1 METSISAREVELREL
16 CQRYGVARL
25 GLFGSAVKED
35 FDRETSDLD
44 FLVSFLP
51 KNPSRLF
58 DRYFGLKE
66 ELEELFGR
74 DVDLLMEGAMK
85 DPHLIESVG
94 KSRVPL
100 YES

>member
-1 METSISAREVELREL
+1 MDTSISAREIEIRRL
-16 CQRYGVARL
+16 CQRYDVGRL
-25 GLFGSAVKED
+25 DLFGSAARED

-51 KNPSRLF
+51 RNPSRLF

-85 DPHLIESVG
+85 DPNLIESIE
-94 KSRVPL
+94 KSHVLL
-100 YES
+100 YDS

>member
-1 METSISAREVELREL
+1 METSISAREVEIRGL
-16 CQRYGVARL
+16 CRRYSVARL
-25 GLFGSAVKED
+25 SLFGSAVGGA
-35 FDRETSDLD
+35 FDREASDLD

-51 KNPSRLF
+51 RNPSQLF

-74 DVDLLMEGAMK
+74 EVDLLMEGAMK
-85 DPHLIESVG
+85 DPHLIESVE
-94 KSRVPL
+94 KSHVPL